1 MAYNYIGKDIYK
13 QLEQVINKL
22 DESLSINKELM
33 ISCAVCQN
41 IKTVYE
47 FLHNPKVK
55 NLNEI
60 INKVSFI
67 SNYPIIAYKVLNI

>member
-1 MAYNYIGKDIYK
+1 MA
-13 QLEQVINKL
+13 EQ
-22 DESLSINKELM
+22 LSINKELM

-55 NLNEI
+55 NLDEI
-60 INKVSFI
+60 INKISFI
-67 SNYPIIAYKVLNI
+67 SNYPIIAYKVLKI

>member
-1 MAYNYIGKDIYK
+1 
-13 QLEQVINKL
+13 
-22 DESLSINKELM
+22 M

-47 FLHNPKVK
+47 FLHNQKVK

-60 INKVSFI
+60 INKIFFI
-67 SNYPIIAYKVLNI
+67 SNYPIIAYKVLKD

>member
-1 MAYNYIGKDIYK
+1 MA
-13 QLEQVINKL
+13 EQ
-22 DESLSINKELM
+22 LSINKDLM
-33 ISCAVCQN
+33 ISCAVYQN

-60 INKVSFI
+60 INKIFFI
-67 SNYPIIAYKVLNI
+67 SNYPIIAYKVLKD